1 MGAFQGNSSLGHI
14 QGEVARNSVLRNT
27 FMLLALSMVPTVF
40 GAWVGIETGIMSHM
54 RGGLGFIA
62 TLVVMIGFIFA
73 IEKNKTSAAGVPILL
88 GFTFFMGIVMSSLL
102 SLVLSKSD
110 GAQIVMMAFGSTAA
124 VFAAM
129 GVLAFTIKKD
139 LTSWGPMLFAAVIA
153 ILVASVV
160 NIFVGSTAF
169 MMAIST
175 LATVVFSLFLLY
187 DLKRVVDGGETNYI
201 SATLAIYLDVIN
213 IFQNLLALFG
223 MGSSRD

>member
-153 ILVASVV
+153 LLVASVV
-160 NIFVGSTAF
+160 NIFVGSSAM
-169 MMAIST
+169 MMAISA

-201 SATLAIYLDVIN
+201 SATLAIYLDLVN

>member
-1 MGAFQGNSSLGHI
+1 MSTFQGNSSLGHI
-14 QGEVARNSVLRNT
+14 RGEVARNTVLRNT
-27 FMLLALSMVPTVF
+27 FMLLALSMVPTVL
-40 GAWVGIETGIMSHM
+40 GAWFGIATGAMSYM

-62 TLVVMIGFIFA
+62 VLAIMIGFIFA

-110 GAQIVMMAFGSTAA
+110 GVQIVMTAFGSTAA
-124 VFAAM
+124 VFAGM

-153 ILVASVV
+153 LLVASVV
-160 NIFVGSTAF
+160 NIFVCSSAM
-169 MMAIST
+169 MMAISV

-201 SATLAIYLDVIN
+201 SATLAIYLDLVN

>member
-14 QGEVARNSVLRNT
+14 RGEVARNSVLRNT

-129 GVLAFTIKKD
+129 GALAFTIKKD

-223 MGSSRD
+223 MGSSKD